1 MLRITGQPVR
11 HCDGVT
17 RREFL
22 TAGALGAGSLTLA
35 DLLRA
40 ESEFGIG
47 SSRKAIINVHLDG
60 GPPQMDMIDL
70 KPDAPSEVRG
80 EFSPISTVLPGFQ
93 VSELMPRLA
102 ATADRYVFIRSL
114 VGSAGAHDAFQC
126 QSGFGKSDM
135 ASMGGRPAVGCV
147 VNKLLGS
154 VTDPAP
160 AFIDMMQGRPLV
172 RHSARPGFLGPTY
185 KPFRPEMSAFFKRDL
200 EDGMKTELTNQ
211 GSNHTTR
218 LKLDGELTADRLT
231 SRSQLLA
238 SLDTLRREV
247 DRSGMIDAMDHFT
260 QQAAGILLS
269 GTFADALDLSRE
281 DPAVVEKFTADAD
294 AIKGRHVTSDE
305 PRSSLKFLMARRLI
319 EAGVRCVSL
328 TIADFDTHS
337 DNFNRMRQVL
347 PILDHGLHAL
357 VMDLEERG
365 MLDDVSIVLWG
376 EFGRT
381 PKINGKA
388 GRDHWPQ
395 VSPAMLVGG
404 GIRAGQ
410 VLGATDRTA
419 STATR
424 RPISHKDIFATLYH
438 NIGLPAERTTIVD
451 PSGRPQYLLDGGTP
465 IREIV

>member
-1 MLRITGQPVR
+1 MIRITGQPVR

-22 TAGALGAGSLTLA
+22 TAGALGVGSLTLA

-80 EFSPISTVLPGFQ
+80 EFSPISTVLSGFQ
-93 VSELMPRLA
+93 VTELMPRLA

-114 VGSAGAHDAFQC
+114 VGSAGSHDAFQC
-126 QSGFGKSDM
+126 QSGFGKGDM

-231 SRSQLLA
+231 SRTQLLA

-247 DRSGMIDAMDHFT
+247 DRSGMMDAMDHFT

-376 EFGRT
+376 EFG
-381 PKINGKA
+381 
-388 GRDHWPQ
+388 
-395 VSPAMLVGG
+395 
-404 GIRAGQ
+404 
-410 VLGATDRTA
+410 
-419 STATR
+419 
-424 RPISHKDIFATLYH
+424 
-438 NIGLPAERTTIVD
+438 
-451 PSGRPQYLLDGGTP
+451 
-465 IREIV
+465 

>member
-22 TAGALGAGSLTLA
+22 TAGALGVGSLTLA

-40 ESEFGIG
+40 ESEFGVG

-126 QSGFGKSDM
+126 QSGFGKSDL

-247 DRSGMIDAMDHFT
+247 DRSGMMDAMDHFT

-419 STATR
+419 SMATR
-424 RPISHKDIFATLYH
+424 RPISHKDIFATLYQ
-438 NIGLPAERTTIVD
+438 NIGLPAEKITIVD

>member
-11 HCDGVT
+11 HCDGVS

-22 TAGALGAGSLTLA
+22 TAGALGLGGLTLA
-35 DLLRA
+35 DILRA
-40 ESEFGIG
+40 ESQLGIG
-47 SSRKAIINVHLDG
+47 SSHKAIINVHLDG
-60 GPPQMDMIDL
+60 GPPQMDMIDM

-80 EFSPISTVLPGFQ
+80 EFSPISTALPGFQ
-93 VSELMPRLA
+93 VCELMPKLA
-102 ATADRYVFIRSL
+102 AAADRYVFIRSL
-114 VGSAGAHDAFQC
+114 VGAVGAHNAFQC
-126 QSGFGKSDM
+126 QSGFADNELKNI
-135 ASMGGRPAVGCV
+135 GGRPAVGCV

-172 RHSARPGFLGPTY
+172 RHSARAGFLGPTY
-185 KPFRPEMSAFFKRDL
+185 KPFRPDMNSLFKRDL

-211 GSNHTTR
+211 GANHTTR
-218 LKLDGELTADRLT
+218 LKLGGELTADRLN
-231 SRSQLLA
+231 SRSLLLA
-238 SLDTLRREV
+238 SLDTLRRDM
-247 DRSGMIDAMDHFT
+247 DRSGMMDAMDHFT
-260 QQAAGILLS
+260 QQATGILLS

-281 DPAVVEKFTADAD
+281 DPAVVEKFTADAES
-294 AIKGRHVTSDE
+294 IVGRHVTSDE

-328 TIADFDTHS
+328 TISDFDTHS

-357 VMDLEERG
+357 VTDLEERG

-388 GRDHWPQ
+388 GRDHWPR
-395 VSPAMLVGG
+395 VSPAILAGG
-404 GIRAGQ
+404 GMRTGQ

-419 STATR
+419 GTATR
-424 RPISHKDIFATLYH
+424 RPITHKDVFATLYQ
-438 NIGLPAERTTIVD
+438 NIGLPADKTTIVD
-451 PSGRPQYLLDGGTP
+451 PSGRPHYLLDGGTP
-465 IREIV
+465 IREVV